1 MYYNELVGGGDGLQ
15 GVRDRGRV
23 RCGPGR
29 ITCIMR
35 DIIDLFF
42 IIPFGYKVRVVLAL
56 TAMTGFM
63 FFTVKCPNPYF
74 NTLIN
79 LPMVFASLTVATVQF
94 NRACSILKLHHE
106 DETLC
111 DRHNP

>member
-1 MYYNELVGGGDGLQ
+1 MASRASGTA
-15 GVRDRGRV
+15 GV
-23 RCGPGR
+23 CGAVPEGSR
-29 ITCIMR
+29 CIMR

-111 DRHNP
+111 DRR

>member
-1 MYYNELVGGGDGLQ
+1 MASRASGTA
-15 GVRDRGRV
+15 GVCDAVPEGSR
-23 RCGPGR
+23 
-29 ITCIMR
+29 CIMR

-42 IIPFGYKVRVVLAL
+42 TIPFGYKVRVVLAL

-79 LPMVFASLTVATVQF
+79 LPMVFASLTIATVQF
-94 NRACSILKLHHE
+94 NRACSVLKLHHE

-111 DRHNP
+111 DRR

>member
-1 MYYNELVGGGDGLQ
+1 MASRASETA
-15 GVRDRGRV
+15 GVCDAVPEGSR
-23 RCGPGR
+23 
-29 ITCIMR
+29 CIMR
-35 DIIDLFF
+35 DIIDLIF

-111 DRHNP
+111 DRR